1 MAPGIDSCYW
11 QFFLQVLQWLADSW
25 CSSIGSVALSIIIA
39 FFESQ
44 DDLKDSDENRAKF
57 AEYALDKLQF
67 CYKKADGD
75 DEEVSAPLACMVYI
89 HTNTTQRRIFGDFTK
104 APLLFK
110 HSANIFLQSMVL
122 KLFLVFMIRVP
133 GHIGLSH
140 YQLHQYVIFQSKG
153 F

>member
-1 MAPGIDSCYW
+1 M
-11 QFFLQVLQWLADSW
+11 QRLADSW
-25 CSSIGSVALSIIIA
+25 RSSIGSVALLIIIT

-57 AEYALDKLQF
+57 AEYALDKLRF
-67 CYKKADGD
+67 CYKKANGD

-89 HTNTTQRRIFGDFTK
+89 HTNTTQCRIFGDFTK

-110 HSANIFLQSMVL
+110 HLVNIFLRSMVL

-133 GHIGLSH
+133 GHVGLSR
-140 YQLHQYVIFQSKG
+140 YQLQQCVIFQSKG